1 VTPKLRVVTQYDPL
15 GGIPMSITMILSLLV
30 CVAGLGLVVTGML
43 LPLRLLPEETGS
55 SSGSQP
61 IHRRFPG
68 TAGTVRA

>member
-1 VTPKLRVVTQYDPL
+1 
-15 GGIPMSITMILSLLV
+15 MSITMILSLLV